1 MRFREV
7 CDHLLQFEAVR
18 GACSR
23 EWQLGDDLVMCVE
36 LDMSGYAKIPVSPLH
51 TTPRRTS
58 TPGFLLISFARRV
71 GDQVRIWRDYEGGDG
86 DPLSLQEQ
94 EAARMLRVVI
104 RDWVAGVRAELPC
117 STSTWV
123 GDRMRNGHRP
133 A

>member
-1 MRFREV
+1 VRFREV

-23 EWQLGDDLVMCVE
+23 EWQLAPDLVMCVE

-51 TTPRRTS
+51 TTPKRTS
-58 TPGFLLISFARRV
+58 APGFLLISFARRV
-71 GDQVRIWRDYEGGDG
+71 GEQVRVWRDYEGSAG
-86 DPLSLQEQ
+86 DPLSLPEQQ
-94 EAARMLRVVI
+94 EANMFRGVI
-104 RDWVAGVRAELPC
+104 REWVAGVRAELPC

-123 GDRMRNGHRP
+123 GERMRNGHRP